1 MATNI
6 FAMDDIGGE
15 RKAFKDTYEQNVGMM
30 NDFNRL
36 RAGRAYGQGDRVG
49 AAQVLA
55 QGGNIED
62 ARVIQGDMRN
72 EARQA
77 QTDARQA
84 MQDQRQVTQD
94 EAAMQKEQAALMLR
108 ILPKLKTLAP
118 GQRAAALQRAAPLLQ
133 QVGAKPEDLSK
144 LTEDML
150 SDEQIDI
157 AIGDAEVE
165 IEEYTLPPGAQ
176 RWRGNQMIA
185 DNPRQPTAPA
195 GMRYSADGVLENI
208 PGYVASRA
216 AVSGATR
223 APPRASG
230 GGGVRSNIPP
240 PPSGWRTAAQ

>member
-36 RAGRAYGQGDRVG
+36 RAGRAYGQGDRAG

-118 GQRAAALQRAAPLLQ
+118 GQRAAGLQRAAPLLQ
-133 QVGAKPEDLSK
+133 RVGAKPEDLAK

-157 AIGDAEVE
+157 AIGEVE
-165 IEEYTLPPGAQ
+165 DEWQAINLGGGGFAGFNKRSGAGTVIREPDPKVMSVAGGATLTVGGEPVY
-176 RWRGNQMIA
+176 
-185 DNPRQPTAPA
+185 TAPKTYA
-195 GMRYSADGVLENI
+195 
-208 PGYVASRA
+208 PSR
-216 AVSGATR
+216 
-223 APPRASG
+223 SG
-230 GGGVRSNIPP
+230 GGGSRSNIPP
-240 PPSGWRTAAQ
+240 PPSEWRPVGQ